1 MSLAT
6 PTQEDLEELLLSCR
20 YGDVEDIQQFV
31 EKFGPD
37 ALATA
42 RDDNGNTVLH
52 MVAGNG
58 HTGTFFARDS
68 PPQFR
73 RSRQLMCGRRPSEAL
88 DFLLP
93 QVPPSLISARNNA
106 GSTPL
111 HWAALNSHLP
121 VAQKLVQFP
130 GGPGVDLIDIKNATG
145 RSPLG
150 EAENAGWE
158 EGAKWFVE
166 MMNLDESAKGE
177 EELHPAETTDSIEV
191 EIQDA
196 EGQVAKMTLGGQ
208 KSPSSPSAGG
218 ETT

>member
-1 MSLAT
+1 MSVST
-6 PTQEDLEELLLSCR
+6 PTQEDFEELLLACR

-31 EKFGPD
+31 DKFGPD
-37 ALATA
+37 ALALA

-58 HTGTFFARDS
+58 HTD
-68 PPQFR
+68 
-73 RSRQLMCGRRPSEAL
+73 AL
-88 DFLLP
+88 DYLLP
-93 QVPPSLISARNNA
+93 LLPSSLLAARNNA

-130 GGPGVDLIDIKNATG
+130 GGPGVDLIDIKNSAG

-150 EAENAGWE
+150 EAETAGWE
-158 EGAKWFVE
+158 EGAKWFVQV
-166 MMNLDESAKGE
+166 MNLDEGGGKEE
-177 EELHPAETTDSIEV
+177 EELQPAEGADNIEV

-196 EGQVAKMTLGGQ
+196 EGQVAKITLGQ
-208 KSPSSPSAGG
+208 KPSGG
-218 ETT
+218 AEDSKQST

>member
-42 RDDNGNTVLH
+42 RDDNGNTILH

-58 HTGTFFARDS
+58 HT
-68 PPQFR
+68 
-73 RSRQLMCGRRPSEAL
+73 EAL
-88 DFLLP
+88 DYLLP
-93 QVPPSLISARNNA
+93 QVPSSLISVRNNA

-130 GGPGVDLIDIKNATG
+130 GGPGVDLIDIKNNTG

-166 MMNLDESAKGE
+166 MMNLDEGAKGE
-177 EELHPAETTDSIEV
+177 EELHPAETPDGIEV

-208 KSPSSPSAGG
+208 KSTSSANAGG